1 MRHGVTV
8 IAGAPAMWAAWAD
21 LPDAGASAFA
31 DRADRHLRR
40 GPAPRRGGR
49 AACESR
55 FGVSLRRGLRPHRGV
70 ARWSPPRPASSTGRA
85 RSARRCP
92 ASRSAWSTP
101 TATTC
106 SSATPAR
113 SGCGARTCSRA
124 TGTTPRPPRTALTD
138 DGWLRT
144 GDIAVV
150 DDDGFLYLV
159 DRAKD
164 LIIVSGFNVYP
175 AEVEEVL
182 LEHPAIERC
191 AVVGVPHPH
200 SGEAVKAYVV
210 VAAGHVDRGG
220 RGHRVLRPTGSPATS
235 APRR

>member
-1 MRHGVTV
+1 MLVG
-8 IAGAPAMWAAWAD
+8 
-21 LPDAGASAFA
+21 DAGEIWV
-31 DRADRHLRR
+31 RGPERVPGLLERRR
-40 GPAPRRGGR
+40 GHPA
-49 AACESR
+49 
-55 FGVSLRRGLRPHRGV
+55 
-70 ARWSPPRPASSTGRA
+70 
-85 RSARRCP
+85 
-92 ASRSAWSTP
+92 
-101 TATTC
+101 
-106 SSATPAR
+106 
-113 SGCGARTCSRA
+113 
-124 TGTTPRPPRTALTD
+124 ALTA

-164 LIIVSGFNVYP
+164 LIIVSGFNVFP

-210 VAAGHVDRGG
+210 VAAGRSIEEDEVIEFCAR
-220 RGHRVLRPTGSPATS
+220 TASPATS
-235 APRR
+235 ARRR